1 MTITT
6 QPALLCSKIHTFL
19 RSRQEPREATA
30 STERPS
36 TERERSGA
44 RPLARRRSHEVSLKE
59 FISSDLLGEF
69 VSSNL
74 I

>member
-6 QPALLCSKIHTFL
+6 QLALLCSKI
-19 RSRQEPREATA
+19 RQEPREATGP
-30 STERPS
+30 STERP
-36 TERERSGA
+36 ERSERA

-59 FISSDLLGEF
+59 FIGSDPLGEF

>member
-1 MTITT
+1 MTRTI
-6 QPALLCSKIHTFL
+6 QPPLLCSKIH
-19 RSRQEPREATA
+19 QEPREATGPA
-30 STERPS
+30 TERPS
-36 TERERSGA
+36 TERPERSERA

-59 FISSDLLGEF
+59 FIGSDPLGEF